1 MNQLLILSGK
11 ILSFMFRLFKLGD
24 GSTWPGHIALSINP
38 NFTKNI
44 LNNSDT
50 KIIFIIGTN
59 GKTTTAKL
67 ISSILEKNGYTVLH
81 NTSGANLENGIAST
95 LILQSNVL
103 GKLIKDF
110 AILEIDEN
118 TFPLISEQIEPDYL
132 ISLNLFRDQL
142 DRYGEIDSISK
153 KWKNTLNKFSKT
165 KIILNADD
173 PQISYLGRESKLDVS
188 YFGLDEKFIQTK
200 TLQHGADSI
209 LCPNCQERLNFKCCY
224 FSHLGIWDCKHCGY
238 KRPKLD
244 ISNFPFYP
252 LQGRYAVYNILAAV
266 LFAKKIGIK
275 QKDIE
280 VSLRDFKPAFGR
292 QENIKY
298 KEKDIQLFL
307 SKNPTSFNESLST
320 VSELNGK
327 TILIILNDKI
337 PDGLD
342 VSWIW
347 DINFESILTKGTNI
361 IVAGDRKLDMALRLK
376 YSENFVHIADNL
388 KDAIDKSLE
397 SLDKDEK
404 LYVLPNYSAM
414 LEIRKILTGKEI
426 L

>member
-11 ILSFMFRLFKLGD
+11 ILSLMFRLFKLGN

-38 NFTKNI
+38 NFIKNVF
-44 LNNSDT
+44 NNSST

-95 LILQSNVL
+95 LILQSNIL
-103 GKLIKDF
+103 GQLMKDF

-153 KWKNTLNKFSKT
+153 KWKKTLNKFSKT

-209 LCPNCQERLNFKCCY
+209 LCPNCQQRLNFKCCY
-224 FSHLGIWDCKHCGY
+224 FSHLGIWDCKSCGY

-244 ISNFPFYP
+244 ISNFSFYP
-252 LQGRYAVYNILAAV
+252 LQGRYAVYNVLAAV

-280 VSLRDFKPAFGR
+280 NSLRNFKPAFGR
-292 QENIKY
+292 QENIKF

-327 TILIILNDKI
+327 TLLIILNDGI

-347 DINFESILTKGTNI
+347 DINFESILTEGMNI
-361 IVAGDRKLDMALRLK
+361 IVAGDRKFDMALRLK
-376 YSENFVHIADNL
+376 YSENFVHIADSL
-388 KDAIDKSLE
+388 KDAIDKSLRN
-397 SLDKDEK
+397 LDKNEK
-404 LYVLPNYSAM
+404 LYILPNYSAM
-414 LEIRKILTGKEI
+414 LEVRKILTGKEI

>member
-1 MNQLLILSGK
+1 
-11 ILSFMFRLFKLGD
+11 MFRLFKLGN

-38 NFTKNI
+38 NFIKNVF
-44 LNNSDT
+44 NNSST

-95 LILQSNVL
+95 LILQSNIL
-103 GKLIKDF
+103 GQLMKDF

-153 KWKNTLNKFSKT
+153 KWKKTLNKFSKT

-209 LCPNCQERLNFKCCY
+209 LCPNCQQRLNFKCCY
-224 FSHLGIWDCKHCGY
+224 FSHLGIWDCKSCGY

-244 ISNFPFYP
+244 ISNFSFYP
-252 LQGRYAVYNILAAV
+252 LQGRYAVYNVLAAV

-280 VSLRDFKPAFGR
+280 NSLRNFKPAFGR
-292 QENIKY
+292 QENIKF

-327 TILIILNDKI
+327 TLLIILNDGI

-347 DINFESILTKGTNI
+347 DINFESILTEGMNI
-361 IVAGDRKLDMALRLK
+361 IVAGDRKFDMALRLK
-376 YSENFVHIADNL
+376 YSENFVHIADSL
-388 KDAIDKSLE
+388 KDAIDKSLRN
-397 SLDKDEK
+397 LDKNEK
-404 LYVLPNYSAM
+404 LYILPNYSAM
-414 LEIRKILTGKEI
+414 LEVRKILTGKEI